1 MTKGFSFQIDTF
13 GDKPLLG
20 ITFIFILGICLAK
33 VLHIPFFY
41 LYPLTLGAAI
51 LSFIFL
57 RRTALHLYLI
67 VLFAA
72 LALTSLFLTS
82 SPPENFSHSFLKF
95 FSPISERL
103 ENIFDRTMNNPD
115 NLSLIKGLILGKRE
129 LLSQEI
135 QEAFK
140 NTGTFHILA
149 ISGLHIG
156 LLGFVFFFFFQ
167 LLRLPRKV
175 SAILAIPFIMI
186 YALMVLS
193 NGFRPSVIRAALMM
207 VCFFIGVI
215 LERERNILNI
225 LSFAALVILIFNPLI
240 LFQVGFQLSFLG
252 VLALIMFTPKIAAWV
267 QRIFPKLNKK
277 ITIFFSGTIAIQL
290 SAIPVIALYFN
301 KITPV
306 AILANLLVIPL
317 LGLILKVSFC
327 AILSGLFYLPLAKIF
342 NTVNE
347 LLLSALIRMVKVFA
361 QLPFAAQAVYTPTP
375 LIIAG
380 YYVFVLGAFFHKE
393 LKNLKID
400 MKKIIFVILIALN
413 VFIWVKAVQLKPE
426 VLQVDFVDVGQGD
439 AIFIQFPRG
448 GNFLIDGGKIWEG
461 RRKLKPYL
469 WKKGIQKID
478 VLLLTHPDADHV
490 GGLIPILKGF
500 RVGMVLDPGL
510 VHTSSL
516 YQEFLQ
522 LIDKKDIPY
531 ESISQG
537 DEIKGFYRTTIQA
550 LHPSLP
556 LLTGRGHLNNNSV
569 VLLVRYGKVRFLLTA
584 DISEAGE
591 KRIMERSKEL
601 EVDVLK
607 VPHHGGRSSA
617 CRNFVELVNP
627 EIAVICCGRNNPY
640 GHPHPETLK
649 LYKELG
655 IKIYRTDLDGTV
667 VVKTNGKDIRVKTEN

>member
-1 MTKGFSFQIDTF
+1 MN
-13 GDKPLLG
+13 DKPLVGL
-20 ITFIFILGICLAK
+20 TLIFILGICIAK
-33 VLHIPFFY
+33 LLHIPFSY
-41 LYPLTLGAAI
+41 LYPVTLGAAI

-57 RRTALHLYLI
+57 RRTAFHLYLI
-67 VLFAA
+67 ILLVS
-72 LALTSLFLTS
+72 LALTSLFLTF
-82 SPPENFSHSFLKF
+82 SPPENLSPAFLKF
-95 FSPISERL
+95 FSPISKRL
-103 ENIFDRTMNNPD
+103 ENIFDQTMNNPD
-115 NLSLIKGLILGKRE
+115 NLALIKGLVLGKRE

-156 LLGFVFFFFFQ
+156 LLGFIFFFFFQ

-175 SAILAIPFIMI
+175 SAILAIPFITI

-215 LERERNILNI
+215 LERERNIFNI
-225 LSFAALVILIFNPLI
+225 LSFAALVILIFNPLM

-252 VLALIMFTPKIAAWV
+252 VLALIMLTPKIAVWI
-267 QRIFPKLNKK
+267 QRILPKLNEKV
-277 ITIFFSGTIAIQL
+277 TIFFSGVIAIQL
-290 SAIPVIALYFN
+290 GAIPIIALYFN
-301 KITPV
+301 IITPV

-327 AILSGLFYLPLAKIF
+327 AILSGLFCLPLAKIF
-342 NTVNE
+342 NAVNG
-347 LLLSALIRMVKVFA
+347 LLLNALIRVVKLFA
-361 QLPFAAQAVYTPTP
+361 RFPFAVQEVYTPTP

-380 YYVFVLGAFFHKE
+380 YYFFVLGAFFHKE
-393 LKNLKID
+393 LKNLKIG
-400 MKKIIFVILIALN
+400 MKKLIFIVLIALN
-413 VFIWVKAVQLKPE
+413 VFIWVKAVQLEPE
-426 VLQVDFVDVGQGD
+426 VLQVNFVDVGQGD
-439 AIFIQFPRG
+439 AIFIQFPKG
-448 GNFLIDGGKIWEG
+448 GNLLIDGGKIWEG

-531 ESISQG
+531 ELISQG
-537 DEIKGFYRTTIQA
+537 DEIRGFYRTTIQA

-556 LLTGRGHLNNNSV
+556 LVTGRGHLNNNSV
-569 VLLVRYGKVRFLLTA
+569 VLLVEYGKVRFLFTA
-584 DISEAGE
+584 DISEEGE
-591 KRIMERSKEL
+591 KRIMERNNKL
-601 EVDVLK
+601 EADILK

-617 CRNFVELVNP
+617 YRDFIELINP
-627 EIAVICCGRNNPY
+627 EIAVICCGENNPY

-649 LYKELG
+649 LYEELG
-655 IKIYRTDLDGTV
+655 IKIYRTDLDGPV
-667 VVKTNGKDIRVKTEN
+667 VIRTDGKDIRIKTER